1 MRVIER
7 RCGML
12 PFWYFW
18 TFQRVYFL
26 SVCHYKITVLIK
38 KFENEKPDFNIKQV
52 CCLQRQEISPLWMAV
67 GWETQKL
74 ANEPM
79 LMWYNSESPLGL
91 FLSILSKP
99 MSILSTKKRI
109 RLHIEIISLECFFY
123 SSRIGGKV
131 GKEKTTVEKLTL
143 ALLWD
148 KNWC

>member
-1 MRVIER
+1 
-7 RCGML
+7 
-12 PFWYFW
+12 
-18 TFQRVYFL
+18 
-26 SVCHYKITVLIK
+26 
-38 KFENEKPDFNIKQV
+38 
-52 CCLQRQEISPLWMAV
+52 MAV

-123 SSRIGGKV
+123 SSRMGGKV

-143 ALLWD
+143 ALL
-148 KNWC
+148 